1 MSYRYR
7 PLNVIQITSKDS
19 IHRL

>member
-19 IHRL
+19 IHHL